1 MKLDAWAVFW
11 IGFFLYQIA
20 NQLYPHGIQP

>member
-1 MKLDAWAVFW
+1 MKWDAWAVFW
-11 IGFFLYQIA
+11 ICLFLYEIV

>member
-1 MKLDAWAVFW
+1 MKWDAWAVFW
-11 IGFFLYQIA
+11 IFFFLYQIA

>member
-1 MKLDAWAVFW
+1 MKRDAWTVFW
-11 IGFFLYQIA
+11 VGLFLYEIV